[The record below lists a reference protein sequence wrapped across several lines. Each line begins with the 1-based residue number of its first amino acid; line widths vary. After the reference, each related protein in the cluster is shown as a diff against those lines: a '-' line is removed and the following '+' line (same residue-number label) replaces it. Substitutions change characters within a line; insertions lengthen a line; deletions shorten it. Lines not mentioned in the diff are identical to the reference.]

1 MEEIKIFNSEEF
13 GDIRTVTIDKEPW
26 FVGKDVATALGYAKP
41 LNALSTHV
49 EKDDSLKQ
57 GITDS
62 LGREQETIFINE
74 SGLYALIFGSKLDS
88 AKRFKRWVT
97 SEVLPAIRKTG
108 SYQKPLTPQEM
119 LRIQLGMIDNHEDR
133 IADLEQNMT
142 IDYGQQM
149 VLGDTVSKVVIDALG
164 GKESNAYKEIG
175 KKVFAECNRDLKHY
189 FNVNARNNVPKKK
202 FDEAVDYVKNWQPCT
217 NTRIKIQDYNAQIS
231 LKKRCE

>member
-13 GDIRTVTIDKEPW
+13 GDILTVTMDKEPW
-26 FVGKDVATALGYAKP
+26 FVGKDVATALGYVKP

-231 LKKRCE
+231 LQEEM

>member
-26 FVGKDVATALGYAKP
+26 FVGKDVATALGYVKP

-49 EKDDSLKQ
+49 EKDDSQKQ

-231 LKKRCE
+231 LQEEM

>member
-1 MEEIKIFNSEEF
+1 MKELQIFNSKEF
-13 GDIRTVTIDKEPW
+13 GDIRTVTIDNEPW

-119 LRIQLGMIDNHEDR
+119 LRIQLSMIDNHEDR
-133 IADLEQNMT
+133 IANLEQNMT

-149 VLGDTVSKVVIDALG
+149 ALGDTVSKVVIDALG
-164 GKESNAYKEIG
+164 GKESNAYKEIS
-175 KKVFAECNRDLKHY
+175 KKVFAECNGDLKHY

-202 FDEAVDYVKNWQPCT
+202 FDEAVQYVKNWQPCT
-217 NTRIKIQDYNAQIS
+217 NTRIMIRDCNNQMFMGDI
-231 LKKRCE
+231 